1 MILVHNVGGE
11 KFRETNKKIIAS
23 EVWSKR
29 MNKEEVL
36 KAIQELRKQEGRK
49 FKQTVDL
56 IINLKNFDIK
66 RESVNLIVNL
76 PHKIKDK
83 KFAAF
88 LNTKS
93 KIIDTITKEEFAKY
107 KNKKDI
113 KKLVK
118 GYDFFIAHASLM
130 PLIASTFGKYLG
142 QAGKMPSPQLGII
155 TNDSE
160 NAIKEVIEKGDKA
173 IKIKSKE
180 PSLKLGIGK
189 EEMKD
194 EDIAEN
200 ILIVYNTV
208 LNVLTGNKDNI
219 HSVLIKFTMGKPIKI
234 GK

>member
-1 MILVHNVGGE
+1 
-11 KFRETNKKIIAS
+11 
-23 EVWSKR
+23 
-29 MNKEEVL
+29 MNKEEVI
-36 KAIQELRKQEGRK
+36 KAIQELRKQEARK
-49 FKQTVDL
+49 FKQTIDL

-83 KFAAF
+83 KSAAF

-93 KIIDTITKEEFAKY
+93 KIIDTITKEEFSNY

-118 GYDFFIAHASLM
+118 NYDFFIAHAGLM

-160 NAIKEVIEKGDKA
+160 NSIKEVIEKGERA
-173 IKIKSKE
+173 VKIKSKE
-180 PSLKLGIGK
+180 PSLKLGIGR

-200 ILIVYNTV
+200 ILVVYNAV
-208 LNVLTGNKDNI
+208 LNVLTGKKDNI
-219 HSVLIKFTMGKPIKI
+219 HSVLIKFTMGKPVKI
-234 GK
+234 EK